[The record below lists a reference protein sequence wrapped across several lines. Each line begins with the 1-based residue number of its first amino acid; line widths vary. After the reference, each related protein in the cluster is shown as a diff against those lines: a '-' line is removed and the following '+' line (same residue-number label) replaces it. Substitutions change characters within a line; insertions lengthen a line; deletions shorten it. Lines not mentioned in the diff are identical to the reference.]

1 MNFQLNAA
9 SEGLLSSMER
19 WSPADAEVWGRW
31 RESLTAEQRS
41 DALLPLQALLSGLVA
56 FRHWENQARPGLGID
71 FHPHLYAVRTGY
83 EWALRLVARLRGNGA
98 PQSALVGAPLG
109 EPESSLRALERSLR
123 DALRVTERLLE
134 LARVDAGT
142 FQEACD
148 LFLHGLG
155 RNPFFQPP
163 EPLDFSNAAE
173 LVRPDGLTPQLESW
187 ESEAAKTATMISFL
201 ALLRDH
207 RFLGI
212 ADGQLGEPDGIFRSH
227 LVAAAVRRE
236 LRLLSRFLL
245 VQGVETFADELET
258 RLLSVEAIATSIH
271 AKSRS
276 LLNDPLPEPGVQGS
290 DAVAAERMHHG
301 IVELR
306 ATVRDAAKR
315 LHALGRPVRAEPVE
329 RKSERVL
336 RNLHQEIWAFRLIL
350 QAFLAKAS
358 AASASD
364 ACSNGGGG
372 LDFAGEF
379 LRHFRLFGLRLSRG
393 TKYPGRG
400 QLTRAVSALNER
412 HAIDEAKLAL
422 ATGECALFLEHLDDA
437 LAEQPESP
445 LAPFDKT
452 KAAAELRGYLA
463 AVKQRN
469 F

>member
-1 MNFQLNAA
+1 MNSKQNAA
-9 SEGLLSSMER
+9 SEGLLSSAER
-19 WSPADAEVWGRW
+19 WSPVDAELWGRW
-31 RESLTAEQRS
+31 RESLTADQRS

-56 FRHWENQARPGLGID
+56 FRDWENQARPGLGID
-71 FHPHLYAVRTGY
+71 FHPHVRAVRTGY
-83 EWALRLVARLRGNGA
+83 DWGLRLAARLRSNGA
-98 PQSALVGAPLG
+98 PQSALVGVPLG

-123 DALRVTERLLE
+123 DARRVAERLLE
-134 LARVDAGT
+134 LPRVDGGT

-148 LFLHGLG
+148 LFFRELG

-163 EPLDFSNAAE
+163 EPLEFSNAAE
-173 LVRPDGLTPQLESW
+173 LLHPEGLTPQLESW
-187 ESEAAKTATMISFL
+187 ESEAARTATMIAFL

-212 ADGQLGEPDGIFRSH
+212 ADGQLREPDGVFHAH

-258 RLLSVEAIATSIH
+258 RLLTVEAIATSIH

-276 LLNDPLPEPGVQGS
+276 LLNDPLPEPGLTGS
-290 DAVAAERMHHG
+290 DGAATERMHQD

-306 ATVRDAAKR
+306 DTVKDAAKK
-315 LHALGRPVRAEPVE
+315 LHALGRPARAERAE
-329 RKSERVL
+329 RQSERVQ

-358 AASASD
+358 AASV
-364 ACSNGGGG
+364 GGARSGDGG
-372 LDFAGEF
+372 DLEFAGEF

-393 TKYPGRG
+393 TMYPRRG
-400 QLTRAVSALNER
+400 QLARAVSALNER
-412 HAIDEAKLAL
+412 RAIDEVKLAL
-422 ATGECALFLEHLDDA
+422 ATGECTLFLEHLDNA
-437 LAEQPESP
+437 LAELPESP

-452 KAAAELRGYLA
+452 KAATELRAYLS
-463 AVKQRN
+463 AVKQQS

>member
-1 MNFQLNAA
+1 MKSPPNKA
-9 SEGLLSSMER
+9 SKGHFSSAER
-19 WSPADAEVWGRW
+19 WSPADAELWSSW

-56 FRHWENQARPGLGID
+56 FRDCENQARPGLGID
-71 FHPHLYAVRTGY
+71 FHPHLHAVRSGY
-83 EWALRLVARLRGNGA
+83 DWGLRLAARLRSNGA
-98 PQSALVGAPLG
+98 QKSALVDAPVG
-109 EPESSLRALERSLR
+109 EPESSLRALDRSLR
-123 DALRVTERLLE
+123 DSLRVVERLLE
-134 LARVDAGT
+134 RPRVDAST

-148 LFLHGLG
+148 LFLDELA

-163 EPLDFSNAAE
+163 EPLEFSNTVE
-173 LVRPDGLTPQLESW
+173 LVKPEDLTPQLESW
-187 ESEAAKTATMISFL
+187 ESEAARTATMIAFL

-212 ADGQLGEPDGIFRSH
+212 ADGQLREPDGIFRAH
-227 LVAAAVRRE
+227 LVTAAVRRE
-236 LRLLSRFLL
+236 LRVLSHFLL

-258 RLLSVEAIATSIH
+258 RLLSVEAIATNIH

-276 LLNDPLPEPGVQGS
+276 LLDDSLPEPALVGRN
-290 DAVAAERMHHG
+290 ALAAARMHEG

-306 ATVRDAAKR
+306 KTARDAAKK
-315 LHALGRPVRAEPVE
+315 LHALGRPPQAERGE
-329 RKSERVL
+329 RQSQRVQ

-358 AASASD
+358 AASASQ
-364 ACSNGGGG
+364 ARSNDDGS

-393 TKYPGRG
+393 TKYPRRG

-412 HAIDEAKLAL
+412 HAIDIPKLAL
-422 ATGECALFLEHLDDA
+422 AIGECTLFLEHLDVA
-437 LAEQPESP
+437 LAELPEAP
-445 LAPFDKT
+445 LAPFDRT
-452 KAAAELRGYLA
+452 KAAAELRAYLE
-463 AVKQRN
+463 AVKQQN

>member
-9 SEGLLSSMER
+9 SEGLLSSAER
-19 WSPADAEVWGRW
+19 WSPADAELWGRW
-31 RESLTAEQRS
+31 RESLTADQRS

-56 FRHWENQARPGLGID
+56 FHDWENQARPELGID
-71 FHPHLYAVRTGY
+71 FRRHLQAVRTGY
-83 EWALRLVARLRGNGA
+83 DWALRLVARLRSNGA
-98 PQSALVGAPLG
+98 PQSALVGVPLG
-109 EPESSLRALERSLR
+109 EPECSLRALERSLR
-123 DALRVTERLLE
+123 DALRVGERLLE
-134 LARVDAGT
+134 LPRVDAGT

-148 LFLHGLG
+148 LFLRELG

-163 EPLDFSNAAE
+163 EPLEFSNAAE
-173 LVRPDGLTPQLESW
+173 LLGPEGLTPQLESW
-187 ESEAAKTATMISFL
+187 ESEAAKTATMIAFL

-212 ADGQLGEPDGIFRSH
+212 ADGQLREPNGVFHSH

-236 LRLLSRFLL
+236 LQVLSRFLL
-245 VQGVETFADELET
+245 VQGVETFAAELET

-276 LLNDPLPEPGVQGS
+276 LLNDPLPEPAVLGS
-290 DAVAAERMHHG
+290 DALAAERMHRG

-306 ATVRDAAKR
+306 AAVRDAAKK
-315 LHALGRPVRAEPVE
+315 LHALGRPAPAERAE
-329 RKSERVL
+329 RQSERVQ

-350 QAFLAKAS
+350 QAFVAKAS

-364 ACSNGGGG
+364 AHSNDGGG

-393 TKYPGRG
+393 TMYPRRG

-412 HAIDEAKLAL
+412 YAIDEAKLAL
-422 ATGECALFLEHLDDA
+422 AAGECTLFLEHLDDS
-437 LAEQPESP
+437 LAELPESP

-452 KAAAELRGYLA
+452 KAATELRAYLN
-463 AVKQRN
+463 AVKHRN